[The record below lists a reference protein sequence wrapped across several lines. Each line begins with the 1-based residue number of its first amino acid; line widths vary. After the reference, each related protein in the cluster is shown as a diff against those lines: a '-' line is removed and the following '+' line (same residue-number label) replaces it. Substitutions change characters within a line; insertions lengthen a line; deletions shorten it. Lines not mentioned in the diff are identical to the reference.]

1 MAAQQILVLF
11 VQVRILVG
19 QLRKPDFT
27 SGFLFLRINPKFLLF
42 YTKISPIKRAFRF
55 MKSGKPQ
62 VLEKYRLLFKHK
74 YVHKGSLRFHN
85 RSRTTLICFTIK
97 VKIPVPFCSVAKPK
111 RMSSPYLFIA
121 QLYPFV
127 RGRFNAFIV
136 Q

>member
-85 RSRTTLICFTIK
+85 RSRTTLICFTIIGENSRSILLRCQTK
-97 VKIPVPFCSVAKPK
+97 KDVIPVFI
-111 RMSSPYLFIA
+111 IA